1 MSKKFGLLVH
11 GGAGVIR
18 RGTLLPGLEAD
29 YRAGLREALD
39 AGHAALAQGG
49 SALDAVIAALVLL
62 EDNPLFNAG
71 RGAALNADGLCEL
84 DASIM
89 DGRTLAA
96 GAVAGLRHIRN
107 PIRLARD
114 VMERSPHVLMIGDG
128 AERFAAEGDHPTVP
142 NVYFQ
147 TERRREQLKE
157 VQAAARLLPAH
168 QTPPELDDNHAAPPS
183 PEHKWGTV
191 GCVALDAS
199 GHLAAGTSTGGMTNK
214 KYGRVG
220 DSPIIGAGTYA
231 EDATCAVSATGHG
244 EFFIRAAFARDVA
257 ARIAYGRS
265 SLADAAR
272 AGIERVGAQ
281 GGTGG
286 AIALDRSGNAA
297 LPFNTPGMYRGWRFN
312 DGRDG
317 VAIFGDETGP

>member
-1 MSKKFGLLVH
+1 MS
-11 GGAGVIR
+11 GVIR
-18 RGTLLPGLEAD
+18 RETLPPALEAE
-29 YRAGLREALD
+29 YRSGLREALD

-157 VQAAARLLPAH
+157 VQAAARALPAH
-168 QTPPELDDNHAAPPS
+168 QSPPELDDNHAAPPS
-183 PEHKWGTV
+183 PEHKWGTI

-231 EDATCAVSATGHG
+231 DNRDCAVSATGDG
-244 EFFIRAAFARDVA
+244 EYFIRA
-257 ARIAYGRS
+257 
-265 SLADAAR
+265 
-272 AGIERVGAQ
+272 
-281 GGTGG
+281 
-286 AIALDRSGNAA
+286 
-297 LPFNTPGMYRGWRFN
+297 
-312 DGRDG
+312 G
-317 VAIFGDETGP
+317 VARSICLGLRWFSTRASPVAR